1 MELNYGVKYA
11 ELLKKYSDDIIFG
24 LCEDM
29 KPIEI
34 QHDLKD
40 KYDVD
45 IPFQAIV
52 WLHINN
58 KEYFDNCIR
67 LRHNEKKEALKE
79 QIGLDWLKERA
90 YTIFKDL
97 GITSK
102 ELSQLDIEQKLKY
115 GIQLVNAIA
124 KIEDKDKSEINLNQ
138 IDLSSIFGD
147 NLEWD

>member
-1 MELNYGVKYA
+1 M
-11 ELLKKYSDDIIFG
+11 
-24 LCEDM
+24 
-29 KPIEI
+29 
-34 QHDLKD
+34 
-40 KYDVD
+40 
-45 IPFQAIV
+45 
-52 WLHINN
+52 
-58 KEYFDNCIR
+58 
-67 LRHNEKKEALKE
+67 KE